1 MVLRVANQFF
11 LSITFSDYFEVFCD
25 NKHTQVGEN
34 KLNRITL
41 IGNVG
46 RDPEMR
52 YFESG
57 KCKTSFSIA
66 VRRTKEITDWVNIEC
81 WGKTAEIAAEYL
93 RKGNKVGID
102 GSLFFDSYEKDGK
115 TVQRPYVNASQV
127 HLIDK
132 KNETQIND
140 DELPF

>member
-1 MVLRVANQFF
+1 M
-11 LSITFSDYFEVFCD
+11 
-25 NKHTQVGEN
+25 
-34 KLNRITL
+34 NRITL
-41 IGNVG
+41 LGNLG
-46 RDPEMR
+46 RDPEMKV
-52 YFESG
+52 FDSG
-57 KCKTSFSIA
+57 KMKTSFSIA
-66 VRRTKEITDWVNIEC
+66 VRRTKEITDWINIEC

-132 KNETQIND
+132 KAETQIND

>member
-1 MVLRVANQFF
+1 M
-11 LSITFSDYFEVFCD
+11 
-25 NKHTQVGEN
+25 
-34 KLNRITL
+34 NRITL
-41 IGNVG
+41 IGNLG
-46 RDPEMR
+46 KDPEMKV
-52 YFESG
+52 FDSG
-57 KCKTSFSIA
+57 KMKTSFSIA
-66 VRRTKEITDWVNIEC
+66 VRRTKEITDWINIEC

-115 TVQRPYVNASQV
+115 QVQRPYVNASQV

-132 KNETQIND
+132 KADNQIND

>member
-1 MVLRVANQFF
+1 M
-11 LSITFSDYFEVFCD
+11 
-25 NKHTQVGEN
+25 
-34 KLNRITL
+34 NRITL
-41 IGNVG
+41 LGNLG
-46 RDPEMR
+46 RDPEMKV
-52 YFESG
+52 FDSG
-57 KCKTSFSIA
+57 KMKTSFSIA
-66 VRRTKEITDWVNIEC
+66 VRRTKEITDWINIEC

-102 GSLFFDSYEKDGK
+102 GSLYFDTYEKDGK
-115 TVQRPYVNASQV
+115 QVQRAFVNASQV

>member
-1 MVLRVANQFF
+1 M
-11 LSITFSDYFEVFCD
+11 
-25 NKHTQVGEN
+25 
-34 KLNRITL
+34 NRITL
-41 IGNVG
+41 IGNLG

-52 YFESG
+52 YFDSG
-57 KCKTSFSIA
+57 KMKTSFSIA
-66 VRRTKEITDWVNIEC
+66 VKRTKEITDWINIEC

-115 TVQRPYVNASQV
+115 PVQRPYVNASQV
-127 HLIDK
+127 HLIEK
-132 KNETQIND
+132 KADNQIND